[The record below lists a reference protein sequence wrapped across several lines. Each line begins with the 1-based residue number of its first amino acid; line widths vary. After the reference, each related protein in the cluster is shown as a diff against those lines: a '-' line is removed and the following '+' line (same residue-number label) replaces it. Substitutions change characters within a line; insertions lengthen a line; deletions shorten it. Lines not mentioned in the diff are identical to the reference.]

1 MGPEGEKIFERAYQL
16 HLEEGGE
23 KITFDDFFNRVVS
36 DEEFAKYFDTLFER
50 SKTLVINERR
60 ENRNGNPI

>member
-16 HLEEGGE
+16 HLEESGE
-23 KITFDDFFNRVVS
+23 KITFNDFFDRVVF

-50 SKTLVINERR
+50 SKRLVLDERR
-60 ENRNGNPI
+60 QKN